1 MPQSVD
7 RMKLFALIVGNG
19 DIVSKQDD
27 TVGRDPRGK
36 RTQSRRK
43 GEKPGWAD
51 GLRTMYNSVLD
62 EPLPDSFSD
71 LLRKLDQVG
80 DG

>member
-1 MPQSVD
+1 MEFSLSSHDASHD
-7 RMKLFALIVGNG
+7 RNG
-19 DIVSKQDD
+19 PPDGKK
-27 TVGRDPRGK
+27 PRLK
-36 RTQSRRK
+36 S
-43 GEKPGWAD
+43 EKPGWAD

-71 LLRKLDQVG
+71 LLRKLDQAE

>member
-1 MPQSVD
+1 M
-7 RMKLFALIVGNG
+7 
-19 DIVSKQDD
+19 SK
-27 TVGRDPRGK
+27 PP
-36 RTQSRRK
+36 RRK

-71 LLRKLDQVG
+71 LLRKLDQAE

>member
-1 MPQSVD
+1 MKPSLD
-7 RMKLFALIVGNG
+7 RWAMEFSLSNHGGPDDRKPHPM
-19 DIVSKQDD
+19 SK
-27 TVGRDPRGK
+27 T
-36 RTQSRRK
+36 SRRK
-43 GEKPGWAD
+43 AERPGWAD

-71 LLRKLDQVG
+71 LLRKLDQAE